1 MSIFATT
8 KREWE
13 MPDASTLPAKHVNVA
28 AGRYELERIPNP
40 TGTSDCNW
48 LVLKGTKT
56 GMAEGAWKRWINGS
70 ANVSDFP
77 EVKPMDWEDFEIV
90 LEEDGELVSPV

>member
-13 MPDASTLPAKHVNVA
+13 MLNADALPAQHITVA
-28 AGRYELERIPNP
+28 PGRYELERIPNP

-56 GMAEGAWKRWINGS
+56 GMAEGAWQQWINGS
-70 ANVSDFP
+70 PDVSDFP
-77 EVKPMDWEDFEIV
+77 NVKATDWDEYEIV